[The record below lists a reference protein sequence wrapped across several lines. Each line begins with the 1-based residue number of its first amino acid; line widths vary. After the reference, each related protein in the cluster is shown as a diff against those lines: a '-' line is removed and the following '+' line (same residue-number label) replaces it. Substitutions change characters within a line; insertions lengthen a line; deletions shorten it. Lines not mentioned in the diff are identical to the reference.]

1 MRVCL
6 TLYRTADGHLCG
18 AAQGEPGS
26 PVTSFWG
33 TFELVKVLED
43 LGPEEPPP
51 GRDHAQGLAENA
63 QVRNEPASGPFSD
76 GAINGRGSE

>member
-18 AAQGEPGS
+18 AAQGGSDS
-26 PVTSFWG
+26 PVMPFWG

-43 LGPEEPPP
+43 LGPEEPPA
-51 GRDHAQGLAENA
+51 GRDHPVPVEDPRGQD
-63 QVRNEPASGPFSD
+63 EPEAVWAGGRKTNPGESG
-76 GAINGRGSE
+76 